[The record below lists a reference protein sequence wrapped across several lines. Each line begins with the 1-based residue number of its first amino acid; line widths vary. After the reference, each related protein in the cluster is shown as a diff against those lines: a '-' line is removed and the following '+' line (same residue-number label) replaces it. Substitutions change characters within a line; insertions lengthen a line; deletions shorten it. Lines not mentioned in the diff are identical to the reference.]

1 MARANELRSKM
12 TDKVKGRMNELTN
25 RVDEKLEYKVQK
37 AENDYIAEFAKNV
50 DKRKKMEDKKKKLI
64 EEKNLDAEAYQERKI
79 EKWQGI
85 QSR

>member
-50 DKRKKMEDKKKKLI
+50 DKRKKMEDKKKKLV

>member
-1 MARANELRSKM
+1 MARANELRAKM

-50 DKRKKMEDKKKKLI
+50 DKRKKMEDKKKKLV
-64 EEKNLDAEAYQERKI
+64 EEKNLDAEAYQEKKF

>member
-50 DKRKKMEDKKKKLI
+50 DKRKKMEDKKKKLVQA
-64 EEKNLDAEAYQERKI
+64 KNLDAEAYQERKI

>member
-50 DKRKKMEDKKKKLI
+50 DKRKKMEDKKKKLV

-79 EKWQGI
+79 EKWQGM
-85 QSR
+85 QGR

>member
-1 MARANELRSKM
+1 M

-50 DKRKKMEDKKKKLI
+50 DKRKKMEDKKKKLV
-64 EEKNLDAEAYQERKI
+64 EEKNLDAEAYQEKKF

>member
-1 MARANELRSKM
+1 
-12 TDKVKGRMNELTN
+12 MNELTN

-50 DKRKKMEDKKKKLI
+50 DKRKKMEDKKKKLV

-85 QSR
+85 QGR

>member
-1 MARANELRSKM
+1 M

-50 DKRKKMEDKKKKLI
+50 DKRKKMEDKKKKLV

-85 QSR
+85 QGR

>member
-50 DKRKKMEDKKKKLI
+50 DKRKKMEDKKKKLV

-85 QSR
+85 QGR